1 MEEKEIQRTILV
13 PWDFTQVAEYALEHA
28 VKFAEMSSATVVL
41 IHVVKKEK
49 EIEPALSKLK
59 VVVEDC
65 QKKFGVKPELIVR
78 EGNIFTTITEAAGES
93 DAELVIMGTH
103 GIKGMQKFTGSW
115 ALKVI
120 AGTKAPF
127 LVVQDRPKSKEFKNI
142 VFPIHFRTE
151 DKEKL
156 AWAYYLSK
164 LYKTKIHICKPDVSD
179 ELILKKTTQNLIFAK
194 KYLDERGIDYEIT
207 TVEGVD
213 SMAEATIKFAKQ
225 IETDL
230 ILIVTT
236 KEPTLQDFILGA
248 DEQKIIANNAKI
260 PVMCVNP
267 NPSLRKKTGFGG

>member
-1 MEEKEIQRTILV
+1 MEEKRTILV
-13 PWDFTQVAEYALEHA
+13 PWDFSQVAEYALEHA
-28 VKFAEMSSATVVL
+28 VRFADITSCDVAL
-41 IHVVKKEK
+41 LHVVKKDK
-49 EIEPALSKLK
+49 EIEAAQNKLQTVAEVTEKKHSIRPK
-59 VVVEDC
+59 V
-65 QKKFGVKPELIVR
+65 IIR
-78 EGNIFTTITEAAGES
+78 EGNIFTTITDIAAEI

-120 AGTKAPF
+120 SGTKVPF
-127 LVVQDRPKSKEFKNI
+127 VVVQAPPSRKELKNI
-142 VFPIHFRTE
+142 VFPIHFKTE

-164 LYKTKIHICKPDVSD
+164 LYKTKIQICKPDVTD
-179 ELILKKTTQNLIFAK
+179 ELIKKKTTQNLIFTK
-194 KYLDERGIDYEIT
+194 KYLDDRGIDYEIT

-213 SMAEATIKFAKQ
+213 SLAEATLKFAKQ
-225 IETDL
+225 IDTDL

-248 DEQKIIANNAKI
+248 EEQKIIANSARI

-267 NPSLRKKTGFGG
+267 NPTLRRKSGFV

>member
-1 MEEKEIQRTILV
+1 MEEKKRTILV
-13 PWDFTQVAEYALEHA
+13 PWDFTQLAEYALEHA
-28 VKFAEMSSATVVL
+28 ARFSDITGSDIAL

-49 EIEPALSKLK
+49 EIPEATKKLQP
-59 VVVEDC
+59 VVDSAE
-65 QKKFGVKPELIVR
+65 KKFNKKPTLVVR
-78 EGNIFTTITEAAGES
+78 EGNIFTTITDVVSEV
-93 DAELVIMGTH
+93 DAELVVMGTH

-120 AGTKAPF
+120 AGTTAPF
-127 LVVQDRPKSKEFKNI
+127 VVVQAPPRKGDVKNV
-142 VFPIHFRTE
+142 VFPIHFKTE

-164 LYKTKIHICKPDVSD
+164 LYNTKIQICKPDVTD
-179 ELILKKTTQNLIFAK
+179 GLIKKKTTQNLIFAK
-194 KYLDERGIDYEIT
+194 KFLEDRGIDYEIT
-207 TVEGVD
+207 TVEGVE
-213 SMAEATIKFAKQ
+213 SLSEATIKFAKK
-225 IETDL
+225 IDTDL

-267 NPSLRKKTGFGG
+267 NPKLRKFGGFS